1 MCQAAC
7 PHDLG
12 ARVVILGIVAEDD
25 GLRHDGAQKP
35 LGDAVRDFQRI
46 ALREIALHGVHEDI
60 GAAAGGLVIRQG
72 HGQLR
77 VHNGELRAADFVVIA
92 ALDAD
97 EGHGRDKKNDDFKL
111 IFDIATIDSAQNC
124 FSCGQQC
131 GYFGVDYETYMRSTV
146 SSYSDMESDAK
157 DFLLSSSKPIIAKY
171 VAEKN
176 DIIPGFI
183 ENIINVLR

>member
-1 MCQAAC
+1 M
-7 PHDLG
+7 
-12 ARVVILGIVAEDD
+12 
-25 GLRHDGAQKP
+25 
-35 LGDAVRDFQRI
+35 
-46 ALREIALHGVHEDI
+46 
-60 GAAAGGLVIRQG
+60 
-72 HGQLR
+72 
-77 VHNGELRAADFVVIA
+77 
-92 ALDAD
+92 
-97 EGHGRDKKNDDFKL
+97 

-124 FSCGQQC
+124 FSCGQQW